1 MKNITKILTALLVL
15 ATASLHGQSNVTVS
29 YGSASSGP
37 DGSIFG
43 NAAGNGFDNA
53 VKGLIAFGWSDGFD
67 DTTTTKPK
75 QKQTTKKNKSTHQ
88 YHNKY
93 PEHTK
98 I

>member
-43 NAAGNGFDNA
+43 NAAGNCFEIA
-53 VKGLIAFGWSDGFD
+53 VK
-67 DTTTTKPK
+67 
-75 QKQTTKKNKSTHQ
+75 
-88 YHNKY
+88 
-93 PEHTK
+93 
-98 I
+98 